1 MGIFKRRDRVAR
13 RRRSGSDARREARWK
28 KTQEIVN
35 GLFPADRY
43 RPLPAQNPLH
53 RQDARDDA
61 GQASRQHEAV

>member
-1 MGIFKRRDRVAR
+1 MGIFKRRDRAAR

-35 GLFPADRY
+35 GLFPADRFT
-43 RPLPAQNPLH
+43 PLPAQSPAH

-61 GQASRQHEAV
+61 AQASRQNEGV